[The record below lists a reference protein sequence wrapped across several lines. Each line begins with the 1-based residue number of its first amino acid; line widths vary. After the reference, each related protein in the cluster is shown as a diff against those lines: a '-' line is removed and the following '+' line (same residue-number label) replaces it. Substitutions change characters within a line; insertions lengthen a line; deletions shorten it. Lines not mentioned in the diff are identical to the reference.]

1 MSIVRDGAEAI
12 CEECGLLIRRSA
24 DGTFVHHLRPVDKEP
39 GAEQLRAYFAACVNL
54 GKELQ
59 DEQAD

>member
-39 GAEQLRAYFAACVNL
+39 GAEQLRAYFAGCPNV
-54 GKELQ
+54 GRELKG
-59 DEQAD
+59 EANG